1 MTIRRIGGWIGAGL
15 ADAAGRLVIL
25 SVTTAFLARIL
36 PPGDF
41 GATALTLS
49 IVTAFSMAVGTPYE
63 EALTQAKVV
72 RRDDLGAVLALSMVA
87 ALGFLALC
95 VPVGFLLDHVY
106 ERADLRL
113 LLPTTGLLLLAQ
125 GPMTLA
131 TAVARRRKAFYIIN
145 ASSILGHVIGAA
157 IAIGLGLAGAG
168 IWSLVALRIVLVFAS
183 AASLFWMLGLKV
195 RPVWSWGRLAR
206 FNRFAGLVLASRLVE
221 NATYVVYNTLT
232 GALFGLTVLG
242 YLNIAMRLIEPVRG
256 AITAVTHN
264 LCFPHFRGSALSRE
278 NVGEAAAE
286 VARETSALVAPTM
299 MGLAAVS
306 PLVVPL
312 MAGPG
317 WTTAEPIAAALAA
330 GGLLAL
336 PSQVVQTALSASG
349 RPQSVLLSYS
359 VALVI
364 LALTLVATA
373 GLHPATIGLARLA
386 GDLSLTA
393 TTVLI
398 NGPLIGLSPWPLLRR
413 LSGVWLSAAIMAV
426 IVAWLGITLADAYG
440 PLLALIVAIPAGV
453 LIYVPLLFLISR
465 ASFDSLVGRI
475 RPLLSRAPVAG
486 LR

>member
-25 SVTTAFLARIL
+25 SATTAFLARTL

-63 EALTQAKVV
+63 EALAQAKVV
-72 RRDDLGAVLALSMVA
+72 RRTDLGAVLAISLVA
-87 ALGFLALC
+87 ALGFLLLC
-95 VPVGFLLDHVY
+95 IPVGLLLDRAY
-106 ERADLRL
+106 GRADLGL
-113 LLPTTGLLLLAQ
+113 LLPATGLLLLAQ

-131 TAVARRRKAFYIIN
+131 TAVARRRKAFYVIN
-145 ASSILGHVIGAA
+145 LCSIAGHLAGAAAA
-157 IAIGLGLAGAG
+157 IALGLAGAG
-168 IWSLVALRIVLVFAS
+168 IWALVTLRIVLVFAT
-183 AASLFWMLGLKV
+183 AASLFWMLGLSV
-195 RPVWSWGRLAR
+195 RPVWSWSSLRR
-206 FNRFAGLVLASRLVE
+206 FNRFAGLVLASRVVE
-221 NATYVVYNTLT
+221 NATYVVYNTLV

-256 AITAVTHN
+256 AIVAVTHN
-264 LCFPHFRGSALSRE
+264 LCFPHFRGGAAARD

-317 WTTAEPIAAALAA
+317 WATAEPIAAALAA

-349 RPQSVLLSYS
+349 RPQSVLLSYV
-359 VALVI
+359 VALVT
-364 LALTLVATA
+364 LSATLVATA

-386 GDLSLTA
+386 GDFALTV
-393 TTVLI
+393 TTVLV

-413 LSGVWLSAAIMAV
+413 LSGVWLAAAAMAV
-426 IVAWLGITLADAYG
+426 IVAWLGLRLAEGHGLVVA
-440 PLLALIVAIPAGV
+440 LLVAVPAGIV
-453 LIYVPLLFLISR
+453 IYIPLLFLISR
-465 ASFDSLVGRI
+465 ASFRSLVQRI
-475 RPLLSRAPVAG
+475 RPLVGRSALAG
-486 LR
+486 AR

>member
-145 ASSILGHVIGAA
+145 ASSILGHVIGAV

-206 FNRFAGLVLASRLVE
+206 FNRFAGSCWPRASSRTPPTSSTTPSRRALRPDRARLSQHRHAADRTGARGHHGGDAQPVLPAFPGQCPLAGECRRGSGGSGPRDLRARRTDDDGTCRRQPPRRAAHGRAGLDHGRTHRGGPGGGRSPRFALAGGADRALRERSGRRACSCPTASR
-221 NATYVVYNTLT
+221 
-232 GALFGLTVLG
+232 
-242 YLNIAMRLIEPVRG
+242 
-256 AITAVTHN
+256 
-264 LCFPHFRGSALSRE
+264 S
-278 NVGEAAAE
+278 
-286 VARETSALVAPTM
+286 
-299 MGLAAVS
+299 
-306 PLVVPL
+306 
-312 MAGPG
+312 
-317 WTTAEPIAAALAA
+317 
-330 GGLLAL
+330 
-336 PSQVVQTALSASG
+336 
-349 RPQSVLLSYS
+349 
-359 VALVI
+359 
-364 LALTLVATA
+364 
-373 GLHPATIGLARLA
+373 
-386 GDLSLTA
+386 
-393 TTVLI
+393 
-398 NGPLIGLSPWPLLRR
+398 
-413 LSGVWLSAAIMAV
+413 
-426 IVAWLGITLADAYG
+426 
-440 PLLALIVAIPAGV
+440 
-453 LIYVPLLFLISR
+453 
-465 ASFDSLVGRI
+465 
-475 RPLLSRAPVAG
+475 
-486 LR
+486 